1 LVGTDRKRSRVA
13 GTLLV
18 AERDAHVSLFGGAYN
33 LGMGHRSH
41 RLTSFAKSS
50 KVERTELFVKVHPA
64 SITAADLLRGDNGLQ
79 PRDVAVLFALV
90 MEMDPGTG
98 RINLTISAL
107 ARKCGLRQPN
117 TSTSVSRLKKLGLI
131 LARRDRDSAGH
142 FFLVNPEFASVGT
155 AEKKRKLDKEWETE
169 WFQSLKEDYSESMSA
184 ARDRMEALYFDSLS
198 KLAPDRE
205 EVEKEADEAN
215 ADWLKNN
222 PRLRV
227 GRPRTRSL
235 LPAELDERVSDYVA
249 AKIAAT

>member
-1 LVGTDRKRSRVA
+1 
-13 GTLLV
+13 
-18 AERDAHVSLFGGAYN
+18 
-33 LGMGHRSH
+33 
-41 RLTSFAKSS
+41 
-50 KVERTELFVKVHPA
+50 
-64 SITAADLLRGDNGLQ
+64 
-79 PRDVAVLFALV
+79 
-90 MEMDPGTG
+90 
-98 RINLTISAL
+98 
-107 ARKCGLRQPN
+107 
-117 TSTSVSRLKKLGLI
+117 
-131 LARRDRDSAGH
+131 
-142 FFLVNPEFASVGT
+142 VGT